1 MKTNT
6 ALKPKNEISSKEL
19 TKVPTHHWDLEVLEK
34 QHWIKSIF
42 LRNSKSKYPVKLLRY
57 WFTFHLIQQ
66 EYERLG
72 RPLKVCEIG
81 VDRGQMLKFM
91 KDSGFSQ
98 YVEWTA
104 VDVIIQPELETVGY
118 THVVNANVEADNFS
132 LTQKYDVIITLHFLE
147 HLFQPEKFV
156 AQLRN
161 FLTHEGV
168 VIGGFPV
175 TPNRFEAWWEDRL
188 RAKAKPFGHVSVFS
202 PTRVRKMA
210 NKAGMETEFLS
221 GAFLMRK
228 SDSFIENSKR
238 WMKFNLWF
246 GSKFPS
252 VGGEIYWK
260 LRKSAK
266 VIKLYP
272 ALFLMGFSEMALV
285 EL

>member
-1 MKTNT
+1 MKTNN
-6 ALKPKNEISSKEL
+6 ALKSKNEISSKEL
-19 TKVPTHHWDLEVLEK
+19 KKLPTHQWDLEVLEK

-91 KDSGFSQ
+91 KDSGFDQ

-156 AQLRN
+156 SQLRN
-161 FLTHEGV
+161 FLTDDGV
-168 VIGGFPV
+168 VVGGFPV
-175 TPNRFEAWWEDRL
+175 TPKRFEAWWEDRL

-202 PTRVRKMA
+202 PKRVRKMA
-210 NKAGMETEFLS
+210 NKAGMDTEFLS

-272 ALFLMGFSEMALV
+272 ALFLMGFSEMALL